1 MSFLT
6 VTWTVTAIIH
16 SSTSAPQGAAH
27 SNAGAGCLCDWKTHS
42 VSITGALLTVG
53 RGLSQAAEMK
63 RKLPGWTLFVYE
75 CTAGICRRLPLCC
88 SALKTSSP
96 QVSKGWTTEEEDTFF
111 LVFLFWTSTLFR
123 LLWDL
128 NSRVCLSFL
137 FSLRKYK
144 VKTMSPAITISRKR
158 KRRGND
164 VTLVRR
170 NVTMVAQLF
179 TGSLVSYNFIKL
191 SKCNCKFTGK
201 FLRNTAILTVFSLY
215 YSHELLECQEF
226 PRLVV
231 AVQLNIQKCE

>member
-63 RKLPGWTLFVYE
+63 RKLPGRTLFVYE

-96 QVSKGWTTEEEDTFF
+96 QVSKGWTTKEEDTFF
-111 LVFLFWTSTLFR
+111 LFSFSGLLLCSDFCETKTVECVFFFFLVWENTKSKQCHQQSLSAGRGKEEETMWPWWDATSPWWR
-123 LLWDL
+123 
-128 NSRVCLSFL
+128 SFL
-137 FSLRKYK
+137 
-144 VKTMSPAITISRKR
+144 
-158 KRRGND
+158 
-164 VTLVRR
+164 LV
-170 NVTMVAQLF
+170 L
-179 TGSLVSYNFIKL
+179 
-191 SKCNCKFTGK
+191 
-201 FLRNTAILTVFSLY
+201 
-215 YSHELLECQEF
+215 
-226 PRLVV
+226 
-231 AVQLNIQKCE
+231 